1 MPRLLSA
8 LDVGVIGAKVEA
20 SCENLT
26 VAVSCE
32 RKFPHKER
40 VSGGAAQHATVKDSL
55 QVDLVVTFA
64 AEQSSGLDLNREACG
79 RMCQSISQVPN
90 QPTSD
95 NWELGIESFSFS
107 YFLMLFL

>member
-32 RKFPHKER
+32 RKFPHK
-40 VSGGAAQHATVKDSL
+40 DSL

-79 RMCQSISQVPN
+79 RMCQQAGKE
-90 QPTSD
+90 QQ
-95 NWELGIESFSFS
+95 
-107 YFLMLFL
+107 